1 MKSHPLFITLE
12 GGEGAG
18 KSTLLKK
25 LAHELKQRDYEVVIT
40 REPGGSLL
48 GKQIRQWLL
57 NRNESILIHSVSEL
71 LLFLADRAQ
80 HLEEVI
86 KPALANGKV
95 VICDRF
101 NDSTVAYQGGARGL
115 GVEFVQNLCDLVC
128 QNVKP
133 DITFLL
139 DIDPLEGL
147 KRTRAVEKD
156 SAALGDLDRIE
167 TESMNFHLNVREVMQ
182 ELARRN
188 PDRIVT
194 IDASQSVDQVFE
206 KALSVLQERFLQP
219 RPLGM
224 GL

>member
-1 MKSHPLFITLE
+1 MKSHSLFITFE

-25 LAHELKQRDYEVVIT
+25 LAHDLNQKGYEVVIT

-57 NRNESILIHSVSEL
+57 NRNESILIHSVPEL

-101 NDSTVAYQGGARGL
+101 NDSTVAYQGAARGL
-115 GVEFVQNLCDLVC
+115 GVEFVQNLC
-128 QNVKP
+128 
-133 DITFLL
+133 
-139 DIDPLEGL
+139 
-147 KRTRAVEKD
+147 
-156 SAALGDLDRIE
+156 
-167 TESMNFHLNVREVMQ
+167 
-182 ELARRN
+182 
-188 PDRIVT
+188 
-194 IDASQSVDQVFE
+194 
-206 KALSVLQERFLQP
+206 
-219 RPLGM
+219 
-224 GL
+224 